1 MKITNRE
8 WRIFILIAIIGIV
21 FWLKFEYPRFSYV
34 RLRVDKKEAVAIA
47 DKYLESRGVK
57 PGEYESSVIFDSDE
71 WADRYLQKTL
81 GLGLEKE
88 FIQRQRYDLFFWQI
102 RFFKELQ
109 KEEYFITISA
119 DTGAILSFH
128 HLIEDIEPREDTT
141 KDSAKKKAEL
151 FLKGN
156 YNLNLN
162 EYGFHEEKV
171 KRYEK
176 RQDYS
181 FSWEKKGV
189 YIPWLKGGGGAKLLI
204 GVTVSGDEIK
214 EFYAERLDIPEKFR
228 RYIENQ
234 FMLGEYISS
243 FYFLLFTALLVFS
256 IFILLKRK
264 GFLSI
269 YIARKWFYSLATLF
283 IFLNILY
290 IFNNIESISMAYPT
304 SVRFSYFMRTY
315 FIKAIISLFFI
326 AVSFVIPGLAGESL
340 CVEVFPHNKYSCF
353 SHYLKAGFF
362 NRGVTRSL
370 LLGYLVF
377 FIVIG
382 FQGIIFHFGQMYLG
396 VWREWFNFTQFSSS
410 YIPLFSVFVVAL
422 SASINEE
429 VTFRLFGIS
438 LGVKYLKN
446 VILSVVLLSF
456 IWGLG
461 HSAYPVFPAWFR
473 VIEVSLIG
481 FIFGFIFLRYGIIA
495 LLTAHYLVDAF
506 LGVAAYILGDAPR
519 YLFYSSIFLLLLPLG
534 FALVAYILNKEDKE
548 KDIKTKLSKL
558 QKYNLGILITYIST
572 KKSQGYGFDR
582 LERELME
589 YGWDKL
595 LIDLAFTEVAGSGG
609 K

>member
-8 WRIFILIAIIGIV
+8 WRIFILVAIISIV

-34 RLRVDKKEAVAIA
+34 RLRVDKKEAIAIA
-47 DKYLESRGVK
+47 DKYLKSRGVN
-57 PGEYESSVIFDSDE
+57 PGGYESAVIFDSDK
-71 WADRYLQKTL
+71 WGDRYLQKTL

-88 FIQRQRYDLFFWQI
+88 FIQRHGYDLFFWQI
-102 RFFKELQ
+102 RFFKEFQ
-109 KEEYFITISA
+109 EEEYFITISA
-119 DTGAILSFH
+119 DTGAILSFQ
-128 HLIEDIEPREDTT
+128 HLIEDIEPRGDIT
-141 KDSAKKKAEL
+141 KDSAKKKAEF
-151 FLKGN
+151 FLKDN
-156 YNLNLN
+156 YNLNLS

-189 YIPWLKGGGGAKLLI
+189 YIPWLKEGGGAKLLI
-204 GVTVSGDEIK
+204 GATVSGNEIK
-214 EFYAERLDIPEKFR
+214 EFYAAKLDMPEKFQ

-264 GFLSI
+264 GYLSI
-269 YIARKWFYSLATLF
+269 YIARKWFYCLAALF

-290 IFNNIESISMAYPT
+290 ILNNMESISMAYPT
-304 SVRFSYFMRTY
+304 SVRFSHFMRTY
-315 FIKAIISLFFI
+315 FIKAIISLFFV

-340 CVEVFPHNKYSCF
+340 CVEVFPYNKSSCF
-353 SHYLKAGFF
+353 SYYLKTGFF
-362 NRGVTRSL
+362 NRGVSRL
-370 LLGYLVF
+370 VILGYLVF
-377 FIVIG
+377 FIVMG
-382 FQGIIFHFGQMYLG
+382 FQGIIFHFGQKYLG
-396 VWREWFNFTQFSSS
+396 VWREWCNFTQFSSS

-446 VILSVVLLSF
+446 AILSVVLLSF

-481 FIFGFIFLRYGIIA
+481 FIFGFIFLRYSIIT
-495 LLTAHYLVDAF
+495 LLTAHYLVDTF
-506 LGVAAYILGDAPR
+506 LGVAAYIVGDAPR
-519 YLFYSSIFLLLLPLG
+519 YLFYSSIFLLLVPLG
-534 FALVAYILNKEDKE
+534 FALVAYILNREDKE

-558 QKYNLGILITYIST
+558 QKYNLDILITYIST
-572 KKSQGYGFDR
+572 KKSQGYSVDR
-582 LERELME
+582 LQKELIE
-589 YGWDKL
+589 HGWDKL
-595 LIDLAFTEVAGSGG
+595 LIDLAFSQTAEQS
-609 K
+609 